1 MSARGV
7 GTVRGHA
14 ESVDGEEGPDN
25 EQVSADRAPGMEQRC
40 RHHGFAGRTR
50 QCSSRLVAFGLRS
63 SCLRV
68 SESLET
74 NLRVAFHRHIKLE
87 FHIVHLNR
95 V

>member
-50 QCSSRLVAFGLRS
+50 DSAVDW
-63 SCLRV
+63 
-68 SESLET
+68 
-74 NLRVAFHRHIKLE
+74 
-87 FHIVHLNR
+87 
-95 V
+95 